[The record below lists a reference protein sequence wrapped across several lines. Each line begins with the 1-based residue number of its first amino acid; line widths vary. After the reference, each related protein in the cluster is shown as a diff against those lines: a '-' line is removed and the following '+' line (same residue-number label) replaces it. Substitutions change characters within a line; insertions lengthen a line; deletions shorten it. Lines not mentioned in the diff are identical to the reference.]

1 MKTTFTKRE
10 VRDARSVGHA
20 GQAGSS
26 GQERSAG
33 RGRTLAA
40 GVVVSALLGTLVAS
54 NSPVSSATARL
65 NTSVNAAT
73 KTATKTT
80 TKATTKAATTAKK
93 STKTVAMRP
102 PNGKPINPATEFQP
116 APASEDAAMPS
127 AESAAAAYDTVAKG
141 SPYIAIAF
149 IGTDARPNE
158 KMDRTRADTVM
169 VFTYNKTKNRGTLF
183 SIPRDTLVSIPG
195 KSKPDKINSALSNGS
210 PDILLNTIRLTTGI
224 NVNSYVLTGFAGF
237 STMVNQL
244 AGISVLVDPA
254 INDKYSGAQFQKGWF
269 LFNCDAAL
277 AYSRARK
284 TLPKG
289 DFSRAFNQY
298 RVLLYTLLKMR
309 TETTTIADLQTWI
322 KVLRANSVSN
332 LETKDYLYLAQVAR
346 NIDPITQLDF
356 QVTPTK
362 TKKGTSYEELGAE
375 ARAFFKDV
383 AADGVRG

>member
-1 MKTTFTKRE
+1 MKPTFTNRD
-10 VRDARSVGHA
+10 VRKV
-20 GQAGSS
+20 
-26 GQERSAG
+26 
-33 RGRTLAA
+33 AA
-40 GVVVSALLGTLVAS
+40 GVALTTLMGTLLAT
-54 NSPVSSATARL
+54 NSPSLAATAKK
-65 NTSVNAAT
+65 TASKTVS

-80 TKATTKAATTAKK
+80 TKASTKSTAKK
-93 STKTVAMRP
+93 VVGMRA
-102 PNGKPINPATEFQP
+102 PNGKPINPATEFQ
-116 APASEDAAMPS
+116 ASPASTDAAMPS
-127 AESAAAAYDTVAKG
+127 AESPSAAFDAVSKGAYL
-141 SPYIAIAF
+141 AIAF

-169 VFTYNKTKNRGTLF
+169 VFTYNKAKNRGTLF

-195 KSKPDKINSALSNGS
+195 KSKPDKINAALSNGS
-210 PDILLNTIRLTTGI
+210 PTILLNTIRLTTGI

-237 STMVNQL
+237 ENMVNQL

-254 INDKYSGAQFQKGWF
+254 INDKSSGAQFQKGWF
-269 LFNCDAAL
+269 LFNGDAAL

-298 RVLLYTLLKMR
+298 RVLYYTLLKMR

-322 KVLRANSVSN
+322 KVLRDNSVSN
-332 LETKDYLYLAQVAR
+332 VETKDLLHLAQIAR

-356 QVTPTK
+356 QVVPTK
-362 TKKGTSYEELGAE
+362 TKKGTSYEELGPE
-375 ARAFFKDV
+375 ARAFFSDI